1 MYPALCVLCTAAFLA
16 PEKHGIFFDCEN
28 DIIQSLDFEL
38 LNGGIKWLEKNPTY
52 AERLAAVVEGRG
64 SMNFMAAAKQ
74 LSLRLPLE
82 TLVRVDA
89 FSMSAGMS
97 RNSMIEQ
104 LLQCWNGGGICSSR
118 RGNA

>member
-1 MYPALCVLCTAAFLA
+1 MA
-16 PEKHGIFFDCEN
+16 G
-28 DIIQSLDFEL
+28 
-38 LNGGIKWLEKNPTY
+38 KNPTY

-97 RNSMIEQ
+97 RNSMIEH
-104 LLQCWNGGGICSSR
+104 LLNAGMEAASAHLDEKRLSNFLNIPLRSFPCFWSRTSKPFEEMNDADSSKEP
-118 RGNA
+118 

>member
-1 MYPALCVLCTAAFLA
+1 MA
-16 PEKHGIFFDCEN
+16 G
-28 DIIQSLDFEL
+28 
-38 LNGGIKWLEKNPTY
+38 KNPTY

-97 RNSMIEQ
+97 RNSMIEH
-104 LLQCWNGGGICSSR
+104 LLNAEWR
-118 RGNA
+118 RHLLISTRKRLSNF

>member
-1 MYPALCVLCTAAFLA
+1 MA
-16 PEKHGIFFDCEN
+16 G
-28 DIIQSLDFEL
+28 
-38 LNGGIKWLEKNPTY
+38 KNPTY

-64 SMNFMAAAKQ
+64 TMNYMAAAKQ

-97 RNSMIEQ
+97 RNSMIEHLLNAGMEAASAHLDEETLEQ
-104 LLQCWNGGGICSSR
+104 LSEYSASQFSLLLEQDIETI
-118 RGNA
+118 RGDE